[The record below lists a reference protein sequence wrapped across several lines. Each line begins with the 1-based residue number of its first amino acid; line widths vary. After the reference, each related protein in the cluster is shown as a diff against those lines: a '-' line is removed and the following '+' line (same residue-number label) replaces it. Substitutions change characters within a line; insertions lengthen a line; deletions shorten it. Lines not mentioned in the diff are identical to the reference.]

1 MTDFNKSKDTTVLAD
16 DLINELVMLH
26 DDLVDDLD
34 EQAKFEYYQKSLNKT
49 ILFLESYRDA
59 VKSKRHIDF

>member
-26 DDLVDDLD
+26 DDLVDDID
-34 EQAKFEYYQKSLNKT
+34 EQAKFQYYQKSLNKT